1 MELSIYLESLLAELS
16 SSDRWQKNSLGYTIT
31 QYNDDLNLLDFD
43 IAVIGVMEERG
54 STNNQ
59 GCGDAPNRIREQFYG
74 LFHRFENVKILDLGN
89 IKAGNSYRDT
99 YFALTA
105 VISELVKKEV
115 IPIII
120 GGSHDLTYANYQAY
134 ENLEQ
139 VVNLVTIDRS
149 IDLGLLEEDITD
161 KNFINHIV
169 MHQPNFLFNYS
180 SVGYQSY
187 FVDKEIDSLM
197 ERMHFDA
204 YRIGAVRSN
213 MEEMEPI
220 VRNADIVSF
229 DVNALKSSDSSAYC
243 EPNPNGFSGEE
254 ACRIPRYAGLSDKL
268 TSIGFYNYNPIFDK
282 NSNSAMLLAQM
293 IWYFIEGF
301 ESRKGDY
308 PVATKSK
315 YTKYHVAI
323 EEGKHELLF
332 YKSEF
337 SGRWWMEVPFPADLK
352 SKFVRH
358 QMVPCSYMDYEKAI
372 NGTMPDRWWQTF
384 QKL

>member
-1 MELSIYLESLLAELS
+1 MELSIYLESIIAEIS
-16 SSDRWQKNSLGYTIT
+16 STEKWKKNTLGYSIQ
-31 QYNDDLNLLDFD
+31 QYSDDIKLSDYD
-43 IAVIGVMEERG
+43 IAFIGVMEERG
-54 STNNQ
+54 ASDNK
-59 GCGDAPNRIREQFYG
+59 GCGSAPNRVREQLYG
-74 LFHRFENVKILDLGN
+74 LFHRFDNVKILDLGN

-115 IPIII
+115 VPVII

-134 ENLEQ
+134 EKLEQ

-149 IDLGLLEEDITD
+149 IDLGLIEADITD
-161 KNFINHIV
+161 SNFINHIV

-187 FVDKEIDSLM
+187 YVDQEIDALM

-204 YRIGAVRSN
+204 YRLGIVRSN

-229 DVNALKSSDSSAYC
+229 DINAIKSSDCLGYC

-254 ACRIPRYAGLSDKL
+254 ACKITRYAGLSDKL
-268 TSIGFYNYNPIFDK
+268 TSIGFYNYNPVFDE
-282 NSNSAMLLAQM
+282 NGRSAMLLAQM

-301 ESRKGDY
+301 EGRKGDY

-337 SGRWWMEVPFPADLK
+337 SGRWWMEVPFPSDLK
-352 SKFVRH
+352 NKFIRH
-358 QMVPCSYMDYEKAI
+358 QMVPCSYKDYEMAI
-372 NGTMPDRWWQTF
+372 SGSMPNRWWQTF